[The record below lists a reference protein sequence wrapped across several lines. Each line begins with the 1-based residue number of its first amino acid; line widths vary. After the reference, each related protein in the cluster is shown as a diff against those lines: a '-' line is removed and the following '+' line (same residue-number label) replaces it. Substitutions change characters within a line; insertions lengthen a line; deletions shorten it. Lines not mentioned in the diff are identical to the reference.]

1 MAKIKNI
8 TSIPSGYKLYKT
20 SEGRFAD
27 WIGPY
32 FLKNKFPNTIFGTRI
47 NEKQSNLN
55 DVSHGGFLMAFADTI
70 GGYFSF
76 KTVMKPIVTVTLS
89 SMFIRPVPI
98 NSWLVGKG
106 KVKKYGKRT
115 IFVEIQM
122 YTKKNLVFMANGTW
136 QIINIAK
143 E

>member
-1 MAKIKNI
+1 MVKIKNI
-8 TSIPSGYKLYKT
+8 NTIPSGYKLYET
-20 SEGRFAD
+20 SDGRFAH

-47 NEKQSNLN
+47 TKKQSNLN

-70 GGYFSF
+70 GGYFSY
-76 KTVMKPIVTVTLS
+76 KTVKKSIVTVTLN
-89 SMFIRPVPI
+89 SMFMRPVPL
-98 NSWLVGKG
+98 NTWLEGKG
-106 KVKKYGKRT
+106 KVKKFGKKT
-115 IFVEIQM
+115 IFVDIEM
-122 YTKKNLVFMANGTW
+122 YAMNKVVFNASGTW